1 MGERTCLA
9 IVLAAGEGTRMRST
23 RPKVLHKI
31 GGRSLLANVLDA
43 VSQAGGTATA
53 VVVGPSS
60 DAVAAEAKRVVPDA
74 EIFVQSERRGTAHAV
89 LAARGAIARMP
100 DDVLVISV
108 WDQKDLDQAVFV
120 RPDGKISLALVGEV
134 DAGGQ
139 TVADLAAR
147 LTTLYSQTVKGAR
160 ATVSIRE
167 IRSRPIYFIGGV
179 GRPGIMQLTQDLT
192 LLQALSAVGGP
203 LPTADLESAYVLRG
217 QERIPVNVLK
227 MIQKGDVSQNVKLQ
241 PGDTIVVPNAD
252 TIYIHG
258 EVKAPGLVK
267 YTTNLTIMTA
277 IAAAG
282 GLTPAASNR
291 VRVLRGEGAKREVLK
306 VNVGDIQSD
315 PSESADVPLKPNDII
330 VVSQRLF

>member
-1 MGERTCLA
+1 MEDHKGPLVQGIKTFGIGLLVLCLTA
-9 IVLAAGEGTRMRST
+9 SSVFSQPVGSAYR
-23 RPKVLHKI
+23 I
-31 GGRSLLANVLDA
+31 G
-43 VSQAGGTATA
+43 
-53 VVVGPSS
+53 
-60 DAVAAEAKRVVPDA
+60 
-74 EIFVQSERRGTAHAV
+74 
-89 LAARGAIARMP
+89 P

-139 TVADLAAR
+139 TVADLAAL